1 MMYHH
6 DFNEKIGFWYVI
18 ALAGQSNGMA
28 YGEGIPLPD
37 TLDKPESRVKQLAR
51 RKTITPGGKEC
62 KFNEIIPA
70 DHCLHDVQDM
80 SGYHHPAADLH
91 KGEYGCVG
99 QGLHIAKKLLPYIPE
114 QAGILLVP
122 CCRGGAAFTVGAEG
136 MYVPDTGATADA
148 MRWGTGTALYEDL
161 VARVKVALEYN
172 RKNKLLSVC
181 WMQGEFDL
189 MSPDYEKHPDL
200 FYQMVTSFRSELS
213 EYSSQCV
220 GNSSERVPWSCGDTT
235 WYWKESYQKEYDF
248 IYGHYRQRTD
258 DEIHFLSFQDSNR
271 HELTNEPEEDA
282 DDLSV
287 GYLGSS
293 WRTELSWTTSQRSTH
308 FNSMARRGVIAECY
322 AQKIR
327 NYL

>member
-1 MMYHH
+1 
-6 DFNEKIGFWYVI
+6 FWYVI

-220 GNSSERVPWSCGDTT
+220 GNSSERVPWLCGDTT

-271 HELTNEPEEDA
+271 
-282 DDLSV
+282 
-287 GYLGSS
+287 
-293 WRTELSWTTSQRSTH
+293 
-308 FNSMARRGVIAECY
+308 
-322 AQKIR
+322 
-327 NYL
+327 

>member
-1 MMYHH
+1 MYRH
-6 DFNEKIGFWYVI
+6 DFNEKIDFWYVI

-181 WMQGEFDL
+181 WMQGEF
-189 MSPDYEKHPDL
+189 
-200 FYQMVTSFRSELS
+200 
-213 EYSSQCV
+213 
-220 GNSSERVPWSCGDTT
+220 
-235 WYWKESYQKEYDF
+235 
-248 IYGHYRQRTD
+248 
-258 DEIHFLSFQDSNR
+258 
-271 HELTNEPEEDA
+271 
-282 DDLSV
+282 
-287 GYLGSS
+287 
-293 WRTELSWTTSQRSTH
+293 
-308 FNSMARRGVIAECY
+308 
-322 AQKIR
+322 
-327 NYL
+327 

>member
-1 MMYHH
+1 MYHH

-220 GNSSERVPWSCGDTT
+220 GNSSERVPWLCGDTT

-287 GYLGSS
+287 GYLGAS

-308 FNSMARRGVIAECY
+308 FNSMVRRGVIAECY

>member
-1 MMYHH
+1 
-6 DFNEKIGFWYVI
+6 
-18 ALAGQSNGMA
+18 
-28 YGEGIPLPD
+28 
-37 TLDKPESRVKQLAR
+37 
-51 RKTITPGGKEC
+51 
-62 KFNEIIPA
+62 
-70 DHCLHDVQDM
+70 
-80 SGYHHPAADLH
+80 DLH

-220 GNSSERVPWSCGDTT
+220 GNSSERVPWLCGDTT

-248 IYGHYRQRTD
+248 IYG
-258 DEIHFLSFQDSNR
+258 
-271 HELTNEPEEDA
+271 
-282 DDLSV
+282 
-287 GYLGSS
+287 
-293 WRTELSWTTSQRSTH
+293 
-308 FNSMARRGVIAECY
+308 
-322 AQKIR
+322 
-327 NYL
+327 

>member
-220 GNSSERVPWSCGDTT
+220 GNSSERVPWLCGDTT

-258 DEIHFLSFQDSNR
+258 DEIHFLSG
-271 HELTNEPEEDA
+271 DA
-282 DDLSV
+282 ANL
-287 GYLGSS
+287 L
-293 WRTELSWTTSQRSTH
+293 
-308 FNSMARRGVIAECY
+308 I
-322 AQKIR
+322 
-327 NYL
+327 

>member
-99 QGLHIAKKLLPYIPE
+99 QGLHIAKKLLPY
-114 QAGILLVP
+114 
-122 CCRGGAAFTVGAEG
+122 
-136 MYVPDTGATADA
+136 
-148 MRWGTGTALYEDL
+148 
-161 VARVKVALEYN
+161 
-172 RKNKLLSVC
+172 
-181 WMQGEFDL
+181 
-189 MSPDYEKHPDL
+189 H
-200 FYQMVTSFRSELS
+200 
-213 EYSSQCV
+213 
-220 GNSSERVPWSCGDTT
+220 
-235 WYWKESYQKEYDF
+235 
-248 IYGHYRQRTD
+248 
-258 DEIHFLSFQDSNR
+258 
-271 HELTNEPEEDA
+271 
-282 DDLSV
+282 
-287 GYLGSS
+287 
-293 WRTELSWTTSQRSTH
+293 
-308 FNSMARRGVIAECY
+308 
-322 AQKIR
+322 
-327 NYL
+327 